1 MKARKQL
8 SLVKVISVAFE
19 GVIRSMV
26 GCFVLLFAIPVVI
39 GLSSLV
45 SNHFQ
50 GRLPTIGPHEPI
62 PVIDANTLAVGQ
74 SIYLREDCSSCH
86 TLTGADLKKDR
97 ESVGNQKSGVI
108 PNLTHEG
115 RRNADID
122 WQMSNLREHRRI
134 YPNSMMP
141 DYTDLSPRNLKALAS
156 YLATRK

>member
-1 MKARKQL
+1 MKAGKQL
-8 SLVKVISVAFE
+8 SPVKVISVAFE
-19 GVIRSMV
+19 GIIRSMV

-45 SNHFQ
+45 ANHFQ
-50 GRLPTIGPHEPI
+50 GRLPTVGPHEPI
-62 PVIDANTLAVGQ
+62 PVVDVNTLTVGQ
-74 SIYLREDCSSCH
+74 SIYLREDCSGCH
-86 TLTGADLKKDR
+86 TLTGAGLKNDR
-97 ESVGNQKSGVI
+97 EGAGNQKFDVI

-122 WQMSNLREHRRI
+122 WQISNLREHRRI

-141 DYTDLSPRNLKALAS
+141 DYTDLSPRELKALAS